1 MPSVQIDRV
10 DETAHCGDTI
20 SRNTGPPRMVPDDV
34 FIRRQ
39 VNAIDFILGD
49 VTVEPM
55 NLRSEGI
62 QGLQGAQRNLP
73 ELRI

>member
-1 MPSVQIDRV
+1 MRSVQIDRV
-10 DETAHCGDTI
+10 DETAHRGDTI
-20 SRNTGPPRMVPDDV
+20 SRNTCPSGMLPDDV

-39 VNAIDFILGD
+39 VNAVDLILGD

-55 NLRSEGI
+55 DLRPDGI
-62 QGLQGAQRNLP
+62 QSLQRAQGDLP